1 MFNNSPTNGW
11 YNWVLFQHPEFAVL
25 QSNRVIPSVHKDPYD
40 NICMCKNSIQSTSIY
55 IYLFVLFATYDV
67 KATSIQKQ
75 MSFRLY
81 QNFLSVGTSDL
92 LQ

>member
-1 MFNNSPTNGW
+1 MIT
-11 YNWVLFQHPEFAVL
+11 FACVKTAYSL
-25 QSNRVIPSVHKDPYD
+25 QV
-40 NICMCKNSIQSTSIY
+40 Y

>member
-1 MFNNSPTNGW
+1 MIALACVKTAYSLHV
-11 YNWVLFQHPEFAVL
+11 Y
-25 QSNRVIPSVHKDPYD
+25 
-40 NICMCKNSIQSTSIY
+40 IY
-55 IYLFVLFATYDV
+55 IFILFATYDV

-81 QNFLSVGTSDL
+81 QNVLSVGTSDL